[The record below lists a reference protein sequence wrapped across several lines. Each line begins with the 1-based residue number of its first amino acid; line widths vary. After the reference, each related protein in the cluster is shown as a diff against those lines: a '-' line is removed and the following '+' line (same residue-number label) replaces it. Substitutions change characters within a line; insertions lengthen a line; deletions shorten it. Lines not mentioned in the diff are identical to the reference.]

1 MKFVAKRITVRQ
13 DRSIVQGGGRG
24 VRLAFAINTVQ
35 YGVQMVDEYNSMSTR
50 IPSSF
55 STCS

>member
-1 MKFVAKRITVRQ
+1 MKFVAKRITLRQ

-35 YGVQMVDEYNSMSTR
+35 YGVQTMD
-50 IPSSF
+50 
-55 STCS
+55 